1 MLVKNGTAFIGGR
14 FARADVRVEN
24 GKIAQ
29 IGDLQPRE
37 GEDVRRGAGLYVLPG
52 FVDIHIHAY
61 AGAECMRGENDVR
74 RMSEGLL
81 ETGVAAFMP
90 TTMSAPIEATHRA
103 LESIQ
108 WVKDHPCGKGAAVLG
123 AHMEAPFLCEKY
135 KGAQLGECLM
145 NPTVEAY
152 EAMTRGTDCV
162 KMMTLAPELPG
173 ALDMIA
179 YLRKKG
185 VVTCAAHSDATAE
198 DVHAAADR
206 GLTQITHLFN
216 AQSPLHHRRPGVPGA
231 GLADDR
237 IIVQVIA
244 DGLHLHPDVLRIAA
258 LCKGAK
264 GMALISDSM
273 EAAGMPDGQYDLGG
287 QAVFVK
293 NGEARLA
300 DGVIA
305 GSTLVLHRAIRNMI
319 TLAKMPPETV
329 IPMAT
334 STPADS
340 VGAQGYGRIEPG
352 ACGVLPLMN
361 GKLASCHLCDG
372 GKAPPHRIC
381 PCACAGAAGRSAD
394 PAARPN
400 QRLLGVARRTADARA
415 ERRRSGPKRL
425 GRSRWGSG
433 I

>member
-37 GEDVRRGAGLYVLPG
+37 GEDVRSAAGLYVLPG

-61 AGAECMRGENDVR
+61 AGADCMRGENDVR

-108 WVKDHPCGKGAAVLG
+108 RVKDQPCGKGAAVLG

-173 ALDMIA
+173 ALDMVA

-237 IIVQVIA
+237 IIVQIIA
-244 DGLHLHPDVLRIAA
+244 DGP
-258 LCKGAK
+258 
-264 GMALISDSM
+264 
-273 EAAGMPDGQYDLGG
+273 
-287 QAVFVK
+287 
-293 NGEARLA
+293 
-300 DGVIA
+300 
-305 GSTLVLHRAIRNMI
+305 RAWR
-319 TLAKMPPETV
+319 
-329 IPMAT
+329 
-334 STPADS
+334 
-340 VGAQGYGRIEPG
+340 
-352 ACGVLPLMN
+352 
-361 GKLASCHLCDG
+361 
-372 GKAPPHRIC
+372 
-381 PCACAGAAGRSAD
+381 
-394 PAARPN
+394 
-400 QRLLGVARRTADARA
+400 
-415 ERRRSGPKRL
+415 
-425 GRSRWGSG
+425 
-433 I
+433 